1 MTIRLVKYYQ
11 LLGKTMVYQRGK
23 RAGGG
28 GDILS
33 VESVNQRDREEGRE
47 REREKGRM
55 RQREH
60 RAKRAQSRQ

>member
-1 MTIRLVKYYQ
+1 MTIRPVKYYQ
-11 LLGKTMVYQRGK
+11 LLGKTMVYQREKGL
-23 RAGGG
+23 GG

-47 REREKGRM
+47 REKGRM

>member
-23 RAGGG
+23 KGWGG

-33 VESVNQRDREEGRE
+33 VESVNQRDREEGGE
-47 REREKGRM
+47 RERKNET
-55 RQREH
+55 
-60 RAKRAQSRQ
+60 KRT